1 MRRGGGFAIRSS
13 LARPRDARSRVRA
26 PARLSSPVMHAVCY
40 WIYGVEIRSRTSRK
54 RAYLE
59 ELWLR
64 NVTAAQAV

>member
-1 MRRGGGFAIRSS
+1 V
-13 LARPRDARSRVRA
+13 RDAHENSMEILGQFSA
-26 PARLSSPVMHAVCY
+26 EIDMHAVCY
-40 WIYGVEIRSRTSRK
+40 WIYGVEIRSMTSRK